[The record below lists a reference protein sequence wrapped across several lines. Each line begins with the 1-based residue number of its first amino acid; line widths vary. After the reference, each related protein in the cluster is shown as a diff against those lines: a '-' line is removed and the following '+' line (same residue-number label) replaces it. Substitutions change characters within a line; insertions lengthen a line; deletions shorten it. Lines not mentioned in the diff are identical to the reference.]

1 VHDPGPGAFALESPC
16 PSALSST
23 FMPYADLG
31 TLRLYYEITGS
42 GPPLVLIAGWTL
54 NTHFWDALTPS
65 LAQAYTVLAYDVRGT
80 GRSTSD
86 SSLEYSRV
94 ADAEDL
100 ALLLDFLRIERVHL
114 VGHSKG
120 ARIALTF
127 AMLHPERALTVTAIG
142 SAEPHGAPVGQ
153 RAFRPIA
160 QAWVFK
166 AREIAM
172 REGPAAAAA
181 YLAKGKL
188 FGKLRA
194 SVEGVRQLH
203 RAMEGYAAA
212 DLVSTTPRR
221 EVNSTA
227 LVKNLTMPV
236 LFLVGEEDPFLQE
249 CEYAHGHLSTSVLL
263 VVPGGG
269 HMLPLEAPTLVSNS
283 ILHWLATGDPRP
295 DPGVNQ

>member
-1 VHDPGPGAFALESPC
+1 
-16 PSALSST
+16 
-23 FMPYADLG
+23 MPYANLG

-65 LAQAYTVLAYDVRGT
+65 LARSHSVLAYDVRGT

-100 ALLLDFLRIERVHL
+100 AHLLDYLQIERAHL

-127 AMLHPERALTVTAIG
+127 AMLNPERALTVTALG
-142 SAEPHGAPVGQ
+142 SAEPHGAPDGQ

-166 AREIAM
+166 AREIAIK
-172 REGPAAAAA
+172 EGPAAARA

-194 SVEGVRQLH
+194 SVEGVRRLH

-212 DLVSTTPRR
+212 DLVSNTPRR
-221 EVNSTA
+221 EVDSVA
-227 LVKNLTMPV
+227 LVANLNMPI
-236 LFLVGEEDPFLQE
+236 LFLVGQDDPFLPE
-249 CEYAHGHLSTSVLL
+249 CEYAHEHLQTSVLL

-269 HMLPLEAPTLVSNS
+269 HMLPLEAPTLVAQS
-283 ILHWLATGDPRP
+283 ILHWLATGSLDSTLGT
-295 DPGVNQ
+295 DS

>member
-1 VHDPGPGAFALESPC
+1 
-16 PSALSST
+16 
-23 FMPYADLG
+23 MPYANLG

-42 GPPLVLIAGWTL
+42 GPSLVLIAGWTL

-65 LAQAYTVLAYDVRGT
+65 LSRRHSVLAYDVRGT

-100 ALLLDFLRIERVHL
+100 AHLLDDLQIERAHL

-142 SAEPHGAPVGQ
+142 SAEPHGAPDGQ

-172 REGPAAAAA
+172 RVGPDAATA
-181 YLAKGKL
+181 YLAQGKL
-188 FGKLRA
+188 FGKLRT
-194 SVEGVRQLH
+194 SVEGVRRLH

-212 DLVSTTPRR
+212 DLVSDTPRR
-221 EVNSTA
+221 EVDSAA
-227 LVKNLTMPV
+227 LVANLNMPI
-236 LFLVGEEDPFLQE
+236 LFLVGQDDPFLQE
-249 CEYAHGHLSTSVLL
+249 CEYAHGQLSTSVLL

-269 HMLPLEAPTLVSNS
+269 HMLPLEAPGPVAQC
-283 ILHWLATGDPRP
+283 ILHWLATVSSCSTLGTDS
-295 DPGVNQ
+295 

>member
-1 VHDPGPGAFALESPC
+1 
-16 PSALSST
+16 
-23 FMPYADLG
+23 MPYATLG
-31 TLRLYYEITGS
+31 NLRLYYDITGS

-54 NTHFWDALTPS
+54 NTHFWDALTPI
-65 LAQAYTVLAYDVRGT
+65 LARSHAVVAYDVRGT
-80 GRSTSD
+80 GQSTSD

-100 ALLLDFLRIERVHL
+100 AHLLDFLHIERAHL

-120 ARIALTF
+120 ARVALTF
-127 AMLHPERALTVTAIG
+127 AMLHPDRALTVTAIG
-142 SAEPHGAPVGQ
+142 SAEPHGAPAGH

-166 AREIAM
+166 AREMALK
-172 REGPAAAAA
+172 EGPAAATA

-203 RAMEGYAAA
+203 RSMEGYAAA

-221 EVNSTA
+221 EVDTAA
-227 LVKNLTMPV
+227 LVGNLTMPV
-236 LFLVGEEDPFLQE
+236 FFLVGQEDPFLQE
-249 CEYAHGHLSTSVLL
+249 CEYAHGQLST
-263 VVPGGG
+263 
-269 HMLPLEAPTLVSNS
+269 
-283 ILHWLATGDPRP
+283 
-295 DPGVNQ
+295 

>member
-1 VHDPGPGAFALESPC
+1 MNPGCGVCGLGSPAHQAL
-16 PSALSST
+16 T
-23 FMPYADLG
+23 VIFMPYATLG
-31 TLRLYYEITGS
+31 NLRLHYDITGA

-54 NTHFWDALTPS
+54 NARFWDALTPS

-86 SSLEYSRV
+86 ASLEYSRV

-100 ALLLDFLRIERVHL
+100 AHLLDFLQIERAHL

-120 ARIALTF
+120 ARVALTF
-127 AMLHPERALTVTAIG
+127 AMLHPERTLTATAIG
-142 SAEPHGAPVGQ
+142 SAEPHGAPAGQ

-172 REGPAAAAA
+172 KEGPAAATA

-212 DLVSTTPRR
+212 DLVSVTPRR
-221 EVNSTA
+221 EVDSAA
-227 LVKNLTMPV
+227 LVENLTMPV
-236 LFLVGEEDPFLQE
+236 LFLVGQEDPFLQE
-249 CEYAHGHLSTSVLL
+249 CEYAHHRVSTSDLL
-263 VVPGGG
+263 VVPGAG
-269 HMLPLEAPTLVSNS
+269 HMLPLEAPALVAHV
-283 ILHWLATGDPRP
+283 ILHWLATGDPHM
-295 DPGVNQ
+295 DLGAD

>member
-1 VHDPGPGAFALESPC
+1 
-16 PSALSST
+16 
-23 FMPYADLG
+23 MPYADLG
-31 TLRLYYEITGS
+31 SVRLHYEITGS

-54 NTHFWDALTPS
+54 NTHFWDALLPR
-65 LAQAYTVLAYDVRGT
+65 LAQAYAVLAYDVRGT
-80 GRSTSD
+80 GESTSD

-100 ALLLDFLRIERVHL
+100 ARLLDVLQIEQAHL

-142 SAEPHGAPVGQ
+142 SAEPHGAREGQ
-153 RAFRPIA
+153 RPFRPIA

-172 REGPAAAAA
+172 KEGPDAAAA

-203 RAMEGYAAA
+203 RAMEGYGAA

-221 EVNSTA
+221 ELDSAA
-227 LVKNLTMPV
+227 LAKNLTMPV
-236 LFLVGEEDPFLQE
+236 FFLVGKEDPFLEE
-249 CEYAHGHLSTSVLL
+249 CEYAYQHLGTSVLL
-263 VVPGGG
+263 IVPGAG
-269 HMLPLEAPTLVSNS
+269 HMLPLEAPTLVANS
-283 ILHWLATGDPRP
+283 ILHWLATGDP
-295 DPGVNQ
+295 GVNPSVGS